1 MLHALNN
8 SGDAYAAS
16 RVNVNVNVDELGNT
30 PTPSSFIVNELPI
43 DKRRITNL
51 LYS

>member
-16 RVNVNVNVDELGNT
+16 RVNVNVDELGNT
-30 PTPSSFIVNELPI
+30 PTPLFIHL
-43 DKRRITNL
+43 
-51 LYS
+51 